1 MKELTLREIQLGEL
15 GVLKKLK
22 EICEDQGLRYFLF
35 FGTLLGAIRHKGFIP
50 WDDDV
55 DVGMPREDYEKLLG
69 YFRENSDALLPF
81 RLMHFSTNE
90 NYIYPIARI
99 CDTRYQV
106 DYSETKEYGL
116 GLFIDIYPFDGW
128 GDTEEDGERIY
139 RQAAADRSKV
149 FLSGLEHFVPSHS
162 AAWRTPIKW
171 VAYQIA
177 KLHPA
182 NFYAKKLDNFAKRTP
197 YENSRYVGCTN
208 WADSPRQ
215 RVDKTLLETI
225 SWRFED
231 EDFAI
236 PVGYDAILRKEY
248 GDYMQLPP
256 EEDRVGHHYYKA
268 YRKDS

>member
-149 FLSGLEHFVPSHS
+149 FLSGLEH
-162 AAWRTPIKW
+162 
-171 VAYQIA
+171 
-177 KLHPA
+177 
-182 NFYAKKLDNFAKRTP
+182 
-197 YENSRYVGCTN
+197 
-208 WADSPRQ
+208 
-215 RVDKTLLETI
+215 LLPHQ
-225 SWRFED
+225 SF
-231 EDFAI
+231 
-236 PVGYDAILRKEY
+236 
-248 GDYMQLPP
+248 
-256 EEDRVGHHYYKA
+256 
-268 YRKDS
+268 